1 MKKYKFI
8 LSVFAGATLL
18 LTACKKEGTSI
29 FNMFEGVTI
38 DVKTTNPTD
47 ISATDTKVVN
57 DGDNVSFN
65 YTINSDQDM
74 YGISLLE
81 VGTNTPIRKVVLDDA
96 HRRSFSEIYTMVANN
111 RTGVT
116 SYRIYPTDKIGVYMG
131 DGHKVFTIN
140 INNNFDLNAEQ
151 HVDLAD
157 TAISDPGPLLA
168 SPVTVTY
175 TVRPNAQSFYSLT
188 DIKAYN
194 YADAKTNAANIDFG
208 IWAKLTAVKNAT
220 SGVVTNTF
228 NFFAYVP
235 TSVATN
241 YLPFTAFDFS
251 TWTKRTTKLATTTQ
265 NLAAFTA
272 LKTGTQIIT
281 AGKAANII
289 QTSVEIKPATI
300 FYVLTPDGRYAAI
313 YVDKIGFDRIYGY
326 YANFFVRYAYK
337 Q

>member
-1 MKKYKFI
+1 
-8 LSVFAGATLL
+8 LL
-18 LTACKKEGTSI
+18 LSACKKEGDNI

-38 DVKTTNPTD
+38 NVYTTNPED
-47 ISATDTKVVN
+47 VSDTDTKTVN

-65 YTINSDQDM
+65 YSVTSDQDM
-74 YGISLLE
+74 YGISILE
-81 VGTNTPIRKVVLDDA
+81 VGTSSPIRKIVLNDSQ
-96 HRRSFSEIYTMVANN
+96 RRSFSEVYKFVANN

-140 INNNFDLNAEQ
+140 IINNFDLNAEQ

-157 TAISDPGPLLA
+157 SAVSDGGPLLT
-168 SPVTVTY
+168 SPVTVTH
-175 TVRPNAQSFYSLT
+175 TARPNAKCFYSLG
-188 DIKAYN
+188 DIKSYT
-194 YADAKTNAANIDFG
+194 YADAKANSTKIDFG
-208 IWAKLTAVKNAT
+208 IWSKLTASKNAT
-220 SGVVTNTF
+220 TGIITNTF
-228 NFFAYVP
+228 QFFAYVP
-235 TSVATN
+235 TSVATT
-241 YLPFTAFDFS
+241 YLPFTGFDFT
-251 TWTKRTTKLATTTQ
+251 TWTPRATKLATTTQ

-289 QTSVEIKPATI
+289 QTSIEIKAATT

-337 Q
+337 